1 MRDKAMMHRA
11 GWPALLFAATL
22 LLSSA
27 LSRPDAARADG
38 ALAVG
43 LPGDVGRQGLAMGW
57 AFNYPTKER
66 AQAEALKRCRGYQDA
81 PQSTKDLCR
90 IVESFRRSCL
100 AVAWDPENGTTGVG
114 WAVDRHQKEAEDLA
128 MDGCM
133 ETSDKKRRE
142 FCRVSVTRCDGKK

>member
-1 MRDKAMMHRA
+1 MHRPD
-11 GWPALLFAATL
+11 WPTFLFLPALLLACAAAPPGT
-22 LLSSA
+22 
-27 LSRPDAARADG
+27 ARADA

-43 LPGDVGRQGLAMGW
+43 LPEDVGRLGLAMGW
-57 AFNYPTKER
+57 AFNYPTKQR
-66 AQAEALKRCRGYQDA
+66 AQAEALRRCRAYQDA

-114 WAVDRHQKEAEDLA
+114 WAVDKSQKEAEDLA
-128 MDGCM
+128 MDACM

-142 FCRVSVTRCDGKK
+142 FCRISVTRCDGRN

>member
-1 MRDKAMMHRA
+1 MHRA
-11 GWPALLFAATL
+11 GWPALLSLATL
-22 LLSSA
+22 LLAGA
-27 LSRPDAARADG
+27 LLRPDVARADG

-43 LPGDVGRQGLAMGW
+43 LPGDVGRHGVAMGW
-57 AFNYPTKER
+57 AFNYPTKQG
-66 AQAEALKRCRGYQDA
+66 AQAEALKRCRGYRDA
-81 PQSTKDLCR
+81 QQSTKDLCR

-100 AVAWDPENGTTGVG
+100 AVAWDPENGTTGIG
-114 WAVDRHQKEAEDLA
+114 WAVDRNQKEAEDLA